1 MVDKKRP
8 RLPKQQLTI
17 LAVCRFAEPVA
28 MTSVYP
34 YIPEMVQSFDV
45 PTDQVAK
52 YAGLMSAVFSLSQA
66 FTGIAW
72 GRASDRF
79 GRKPMILLALS
90 CTMVAGLLFG
100 FSRSLLWAFVARS
113 LQGLSNGNVGII
125 RTAVAELVTEKE
137 LQPRAFSLMPLVWT
151 VGSIFGPAFGGSL
164 VHPVERFP
172 DLFARFDLFKRYP
185 FAFPNVLISTLFL
198 ISISCGFLFL
208 RETLEDK
215 RHKRDYGLA
224 LGKLLTRSCRKRDRK
239 AWHVDADGDA
249 NEPFLAQSAS
259 TMSSPTAARRP
270 SFSRPIEK
278 SAGWDQVFTRQS
290 SINLL
295 VYTFLA
301 MHSVAYDQL
310 LPVFM
315 HYPVQS
321 RRDPEV
327 KLPLRF
333 AGGFG
338 IDSSRIGMWF
348 MVYGIYGMCIQFL
361 VFPVMAKRFGVLN
374 CLKLCTVIFPVVY
387 LATPFTAL
395 LQTGSAREGGNL
407 VLMLFKGFCAIFS
420 FPCSTI
426 LLTNSAASLKVL
438 GTLNGVATSISALG
452 RAAGPAISGWA
463 FTEGVDAGYVLVSWW
478 ILALIAIIGAIPVW
492 WLVEMDGFSSAPE
505 EEEDEVDYDESGD
518 MMDGGLDTSGNA
530 VTKDNDSGTNQR
542 YLQDDEGAL
551 INEGSPLLL
560 PEDQRSYSDD
570 RRRTSRNSTAVFD
583 EEATENDLR
592 RMPSP
597 IGLGPGIGGRSRRYS
612 SEIGATRSGFGTGG
626 TSYH

>member
-1 MVDKKRP
+1 
-8 RLPKQQLTI
+8 
-17 LAVCRFAEPVA
+17 
-28 MTSVYP
+28 
-34 YIPEMVQSFDV
+34 MVQSFNV
-45 PTDQVAK
+45 PDDQIAK
-52 YAGLMSAVFSLSQA
+52 WAGLMSAVFSLSQA

-79 GRKPMILLALS
+79 GRKPMMMLALS

-113 LQGLSNGNVGII
+113 LQGLFNGNVGII

-172 DLFARFDLFKRYP
+172 ALFGRSELFKRYP
-185 FAFPNVLISTLFL
+185 FAFPNVLISGLFL
-198 ISISCGFLFL
+198 IGIACGILFL

-215 RHKRDYGLA
+215 RNQRDYGLVA
-224 LGKLLTRSCRKRDRK
+224 GKLLTRSCRKRDRK
-239 AWHVDADGDA
+239 PWHLDADGDA
-249 NEPFLAQSAS
+249 NEPFLPG
-259 TMSSPTAARRP
+259 SPMTANKRP
-270 SFSRPIEK
+270 SIPQPREK
-278 SAGWDQVFTRQS
+278 AVWGQVFTRQS
-290 SINLL
+290 NINLL

-321 RRDPEV
+321 IKDRDV

-348 MVYGIYGMCIQFL
+348 MVYGIYGMCIQFII
-361 VFPVMAKRFGVLN
+361 FPAMAKKFGVLN
-374 CLKLCTVIFPVVY
+374 CLKLCSVIFPLVY

-395 LQTGSAREGGNL
+395 LATDSSREGVNL

-463 FTEGVDAGYVLVSWW
+463 FSAGVDAGYVIVPWW
-478 ILALIAIIGAIPVW
+478 ILSFIAVIGAIPIW
-492 WLVEMDGFSSAPE
+492 WLVEMDGFGSVAD
-505 EEEDEVDYDESGD
+505 EDDEAAVDYDESADFDEADEQRDQG
-518 MMDGGLDTSGNA
+518 
-530 VTKDNDSGTNQR
+530 VTKDNDSAQNNA
-542 YLQDDEGAL
+542 YLQVRRAKSHPGFANMDALMDEDEDAV
-551 INEGSPLLL
+551 INEGSPLLM
-560 PEDQRSYSDD
+560 PQDAHNQRTYSGH
-570 RRRTSRNSTAVFD
+570 RRKSSSTAAPD
-583 EEATENDLR
+583 QPGMGNDLK

-612 SEIGATRSGFGTGG
+612 SDLGATRSGWGTGG

>member
-1 MVDKKRP
+1 
-8 RLPKQQLTI
+8 
-17 LAVCRFAEPVA
+17 
-28 MTSVYP
+28 
-34 YIPEMVQSFDV
+34 MVQSFNV
-45 PTDQVAK
+45 PDDQIAK
-52 YAGLMSAVFSLSQA
+52 WAGLMSAAFSLSQA

-90 CTMVAGLLFG
+90 CTMFAGLLFG

-113 LQGLSNGNVGII
+113 LQGLSNGTVGII

-137 LQPRAFSLMPLVWT
+137 LQPRAFSIMPLVWT

-164 VHPVERFP
+164 VHPTERFP
-172 DLFARFDLFKRYP
+172 GLFGKSELFKRYP
-185 FAFPNVLISTLFL
+185 FAFPNVLISGLFL
-198 ISISCGFLFL
+198 VGISCGFLFL
-208 RETLEDK
+208 KETLEEK
-215 RHKRDYGLA
+215 RHQRDYGLVV
-224 LGKLLTRSCRKRDRK
+224 GKLLTKSCRKREKK
-239 AWHVDADGDA
+239 AWRVDADGDA
-249 NEPFLAQSAS
+249 NEPFLHGSAM
-259 TMSSPTAARRP
+259 TSPVATTKAALP
-270 SFSRPIEK
+270 K
-278 SAGWDQVFTRQS
+278 AAGKAGWAQVFTRQS
-290 SINLL
+290 NINLL

-315 HYPVQS
+315 HYPVLPKDDKS
-321 RRDPEV
+321 IN
-327 KLPLRF
+327 LPLKF

-348 MVYGIYGMCIQFL
+348 MIYGIYGMCIQFL
-361 VFPVMAKRFGVLN
+361 VFPWMAKTYGVLN
-374 CLKLCTVIFPVVY
+374 CLKGCTLVFPVVY

-395 LQTGSAREGGNL
+395 LSTNDRREGANL

-463 FTEGVDAGYVLVSWW
+463 FTAGVDAGYVIVSWW

-492 WLVEMDGFSSAPE
+492 WLVEMDGFSSIPE
-505 EEEDEVDYDESGD
+505 EEEEDSLDYDDSGSFND
-518 MMDGGLDTSGNA
+518 DPAHGENA
-530 VTKDNDSGTNQR
+530 VTKDNDSAPNND
-542 YLQDDEGAL
+542 YLHVRKAKSHSGFAPMNAIADDSESAI
-551 INEGSPLLL
+551 INEGSPLLM
-560 PEDQRSYSDD
+560 PEDQHNQPTYSGGRSRSSASVP
-570 RRRTSRNSTAVFD
+570 RD
-583 EEATENDLR
+583 ESVDHDLK